1 MTFDGAMIYNP
12 AGLADLSSGMLTFAH
27 ELDQIGQ
34 EAHNLLAASQEFF
47 QGPSGAANYAQ
58 AQQLINE
65 GIQDGQEVI
74 ARHGNVIDQASS
86 NFQAADFHVGNSFQ
100 GA

>member
-34 EAHNLLAASQEFF
+34 E
-47 QGPSGAANYAQ
+47 
-58 AQQLINE
+58 
-65 GIQDGQEVI
+65 VI